1 MDDLVYLIGVA
12 YTEDEIGQL
21 VPMETERA
29 VWASIQSVTRAEWAQ
44 AGQAGLNPE
53 LVLTMP
59 RVNYNGQKIVELR
72 KDCGQVV
79 RYGVYRTYFDRDSD
93 EIELYLEQKAGV
105 TNVEPTH

>member
-1 MDDLVYLIGVA
+1 MDDLVYLIGEA
-12 YTEDEIGQL
+12 YTKDKIAQL
-21 VPMETERA
+21 APMETERA

-72 KDCGQVV
+72 KDCGQPV
-79 RYGVYRTYFDRDSD
+79 RYGVYRTYFSNDSD
-93 EIELYLEQKAGV
+93 DIELYLEQKAGV
-105 TNVEPTH
+105 TNVEPTY

>member
-1 MDDLVYLIGVA
+1 MDDLVYLIGVV

-72 KDCGQVV
+72 KDCGRPV
-79 RYGVYRTYFDRDSD
+79 RYGVYRTYFSSDSD

-105 TNVEPTH
+105 TNAEPTH

>member
-12 YTEDEIGQL
+12 YSEDEIGQL

-29 VWASIQSVTRAEWAQ
+29 VWASVQSVSRAEWAQ

-72 KDCGQVV
+72 KDCGQSV
-79 RYGVYRTYFDRDSD
+79 RYGVYRTYFNSDSD
-93 EIELYLEQKAGV
+93 DIELYLEQKAGV

>member
-1 MDDLVYLIGVA
+1 MDDLVYLIGVS
-12 YTEDEIGQL
+12 YSEDEIGQL

-29 VWASIQSVTRAEWAQ
+29 VWASVQSVSRAEWAQ

-72 KDCGQVV
+72 KDCGQPV
-79 RYGVYRTYFDRDSD
+79 RYGVYRTYFSSDSD
-93 EIELYLEQKAGV
+93 DIEMYLEQKAGV
-105 TNVEPTH
+105 TNVEPTY

>member
-12 YTEDEIGQL
+12 YSEDEIGQL
-21 VPMETERA
+21 VPMETEQA

-72 KDCGQVV
+72 KSCGDAV
-79 RYGVYRTYFDRDSD
+79 RYGVYRTYFSSDSD
-93 EIELYLEQKAGV
+93 DIELYLEQKAGV
-105 TNVEPTH
+105 TNVKPTH

>member
-12 YTEDEIGQL
+12 YSEDEIGQL

-44 AGQAGLNPE
+44 AGQSGLNPE

-72 KDCGQVV
+72 KDCGQAV
-79 RYGVYRTYFDRDSD
+79 RYGVYRTYFSGDSD
-93 EIELYLEQKAGV
+93 DIELYLEQKAGV
-105 TNVEPTH
+105 TNVKPTH

>member
-12 YTEDEIGQL
+12 YSEDEIGQL

-29 VWASIQSVTRAEWAQ
+29 VWASVQSVSRAEWAQ

-72 KDCGQVV
+72 KSCGDAV
-79 RYGVYRTYFDRDSD
+79 RYGVYRTYFSSDSD
-93 EIELYLEQKAGV
+93 DIELYLEQKAGV

>member
-1 MDDLVYLIGVA
+1 MDDLVYLIGVV
-12 YTEDEIGQL
+12 YSEDEIGQL
-21 VPMETERA
+21 VPMETEQA

-59 RVNYNGQKIVELR
+59 RANYSGQNIVELR
-72 KDCGQVV
+72 KDCGRPV
-79 RYGVYRTYFDRDSD
+79 RYSVYRTHFGWDSD

>member
-1 MDDLVYLIGVA
+1 MDDLVYLIGVV
-12 YTEDEIGQL
+12 YSEDEIGQL
-21 VPMETERA
+21 VPMETEQA
-29 VWASIQSVTRAEWAQ
+29 AWASIQSVTRAEWAQ

-59 RVNYNGQKIVELR
+59 RANYSGQNIVELR
-72 KDCGQVV
+72 KDCGQPV
-79 RYGVYRTYFDRDSD
+79 RYGVYRTYFGRDSD

>member
-44 AGQAGLNPE
+44 AGQSGINRE
-53 LVLTMP
+53 LVLTSP
-59 RVNYNGQKIVELR
+59 AQN
-72 KDCGQVV
+72 
-79 RYGVYRTYFDRDSD
+79 
-93 EIELYLEQKAGV
+93 
-105 TNVEPTH
+105 

>member
-12 YTEDEIGQL
+12 YSEDEIGQL

-29 VWASIQSVTRAEWAQ
+29 VWASVQSVSRAEWAQ

-53 LVLTMP
+53 FVLTMP

-72 KDCGQVV
+72 KDCGQPV
-79 RYGVYRTYFDRDSD
+79 RYGVYRTYFSSDSD
-93 EIELYLEQKAGV
+93 DIELYLEQKAGV